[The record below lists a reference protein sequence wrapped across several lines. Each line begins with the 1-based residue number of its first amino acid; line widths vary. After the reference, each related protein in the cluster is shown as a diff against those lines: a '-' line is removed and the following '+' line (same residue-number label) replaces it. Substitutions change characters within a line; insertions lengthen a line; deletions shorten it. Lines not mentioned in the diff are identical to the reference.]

1 MPRHSVASI
10 TAPQVYGIKCDSPTI
25 HKAPGPYHTKVSNMP
40 VYVITGASR
49 GLGLEWVRQLSQV
62 AHNTVIAAVPA
73 MSPIPPYLLSLQQS
87 SPANIHIVACD
98 MTSTESALEFGN
110 SLRSILGSDGKIDY
124 LINDSGITSS
134 QPPRSSLA
142 LDADDLAMHMNW
154 NVIVPARTVAAL
166 LPYLRR
172 WSKVI
177 NVSSGLGSLTR
188 TLAMPFAVHTSYSI
202 SKAALNMLSIHQALD
217 LRPYGIVVVALDPG
231 FVRTDVT
238 RGAEAALF
246 PEESVERMLRTIH
259 QLSEEDSGRFF
270 IFSGRES
277 AW

>member
-1 MPRHSVASI
+1 
-10 TAPQVYGIKCDSPTI
+10 
-25 HKAPGPYHTKVSNMP
+25 MP

-49 GLGLEWVRQLSQV
+49 GLGFEWVRQLSRV
-62 AHNTVIAAVPA
+62 ASNIIVAAVPT

-87 SPANIHIVACD
+87 SPATIHIVPCD
-98 MTSTESALEFGN
+98 TGTPETAMEFSN
-110 SLRSILGSDGKIDY
+110 SLTTVLGTDGKIDY
-124 LINDSGITSS
+124 LINDAVITSQ

-142 LDADDLAMHMNW
+142 LDADDLAFHINW
-154 NVIVPARTVAAL
+154 NVLGPARVVAAL

-177 NVSSGLGSLTR
+177 NISSGLGSITR

-202 SKAALNMLSIHQALD
+202 SKAALNMLSVHQALD

-270 IFSGRES
+270 TFSGRES